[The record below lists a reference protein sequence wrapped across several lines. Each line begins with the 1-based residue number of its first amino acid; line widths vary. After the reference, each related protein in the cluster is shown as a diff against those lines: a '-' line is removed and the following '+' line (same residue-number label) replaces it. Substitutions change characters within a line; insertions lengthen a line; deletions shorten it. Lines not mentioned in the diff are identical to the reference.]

1 MLEIILVVAISQ
13 KIAAMLNAKGR
24 SAVGYVI
31 LFVALWVGGE
41 IMGAVI
47 GVIITIASNPN
58 AMDAGFPWMA
68 WVCGLVGAA
77 IGGGIGYAIAAAVP
91 AIEKPESRR
100 RRALDDDDD
109 DEDDYERERARR
121 RRRREASADDDGK
134 FEEDRSGR

>member
-77 IGGGIGYAIAAAVP
+77 IGGGIGYAIAAGDWGRHRVRH
-91 AIEKPESRR
+91 RR
-100 RRALDDDDD
+100 CGPRH
-109 DEDDYERERARR
+109 RETGIAAAAR
-121 RRRREASADDDGK
+121 S
-134 FEEDRSGR
+134 